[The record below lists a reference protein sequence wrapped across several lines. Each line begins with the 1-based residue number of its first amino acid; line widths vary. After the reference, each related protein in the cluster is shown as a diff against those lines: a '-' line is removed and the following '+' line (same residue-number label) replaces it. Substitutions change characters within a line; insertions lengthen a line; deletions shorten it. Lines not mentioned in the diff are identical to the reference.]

1 MREKGRERII
11 TEIETVDQAVKAEKD
26 VELGYHGVID
36 ENIAYWLAV
45 EEDLVESYTKLL
57 KQTVPF
63 QELKQ
68 TGSEKMKNTLTTL
81 VRDSENH
88 IRILTSIKN
97 SFTKIM
103 NDEHRHAQLLE
114 SLREEFHK

>member
-1 MREKGRERII
+1 MMKGRERII

-26 VELGYHGVID
+26 VEIGYHGVLD
-36 ENIAYWLAV
+36 ENISYWLAV
-45 EEDLVESYTKLL
+45 EEDLIESYTKLL
-57 KQTVPF
+57 KRAVPF
-63 QELKQ
+63 EELKQ
-68 TGSEKMKNTLTTL
+68 TGSEKMKTTLRQL

-88 IRILTSIKN
+88 VRILTSIKK